1 MGLSLDCEGYKR
13 YCPQVF
19 RHETQHLFA
28 THAHLF
34 CLYADGFLRFGLTRP
49 HRVLRV
55 LKRLSIVFLLP
66 PAQPP
71 YLSVH
76 GP

>member
-1 MGLSLDCEGYKR
+1 MGLSLACEGYKR

-49 HRVLRV
+49 TAFSEF
-55 LKRLSIVFLLP
+55 LK
-66 PAQPP
+66 
-71 YLSVH
+71 
-76 GP
+76 G

>member
-1 MGLSLDCEGYKR
+1 MGLSLAREGYKR

-49 HRVLRV
+49 TAFSEF
-55 LKRLSIVFLLP
+55 LK
-66 PAQPP
+66 
-71 YLSVH
+71 
-76 GP
+76 G